1 MNNKLSQNAQSLQTS
16 VSGSVTK
23 NELRIGNWLFVD
35 EMRNNHM
42 ISQIR
47 ETMVNVEYI
56 RIDTNELHC
65 SLISIDRLKGIEIN
79 EILLSNLGFK
89 KCEFNI
95 PDKYIREECPFS
107 IKFRKENGFTVEYK
121 YGHVYL
127 KYAHQLQN
135 LFFALT
141 GRELTDR

>member
-1 MNNKLSQNAQSLQTS
+1 MSKLNTKTQLPQTI
-16 VSGSVTK
+16 VSSSVTK
-23 NELRIGNWLFVD
+23 KELRIGNWLFVD
-35 EMRNNHM
+35 EMINNH
-42 ISQIR
+42 IIYQIR

-56 RIDTNELHC
+56 RIDTNEPHC
-65 SLISIDRLKGIEIN
+65 SLVSIDRLKGIEIN

-95 PDKYIREECPFS
+95 PNKYKKEGCPFS

-135 LFFALT
+135 LYFALT

>member
-95 PDKYIREECPFS
+95 PDKYKREDCPFN

-135 LFFALT
+135 LYFALT